1 MGKLIHIKNEAVFNT
16 QLEEAKKSLV
26 VVHFWAPW
34 AEQCKQMND
43 VMEELAKK
51 NTNVV
56 FLTIEAEELPEVSV
70 KYQIEAVP
78 TFIFIKNQ
86 QKIGKLNGAHAPEL
100 TKLVAQHIDT
110 IAPPTPTTTDP
121 KTALN
126 NKLKSLINSAPC
138 IMFMKGNPNEPKCG
152 FSRTMV
158 SILNDHKC
166 KYSTFDILQDQ
177 EVRQGLKEFSN
188 WPTYPQLYVNGELI
202 GGLDIVKEMVQEGE
216 LTSAL
221 PVQDQTQSLEQQIKK
236 IITQS
241 HVVLFMKGEPG
252 APKCGFSRQ
261 IVQILSEAG
270 VTYTHFD
277 ILTNE
282 DIRQGLK
289 KYSDWP
295 TYPQLYAGAELIGG
309 LDIVKEMAQAGEL
322 AEALTEGS
330 A

>member
-1 MGKLIHIKNEAVFNT
+1 MGRLIHIKNEAVFST
-16 QLEEAKKSLV
+16 RLEEAKKSLV

-70 KYQIEAVP
+70 KYEIEAVP
-78 TFIFIKNQ
+78 TFIFIKNK

-138 IMFMKGNPNEPKCG
+138 IMFMKGNPKEPKCG

-158 SILNDHKC
+158 SILNEHKC

-221 PVQDQTQSLEQQIKK
+221 PTQDETQTLEQQIKK